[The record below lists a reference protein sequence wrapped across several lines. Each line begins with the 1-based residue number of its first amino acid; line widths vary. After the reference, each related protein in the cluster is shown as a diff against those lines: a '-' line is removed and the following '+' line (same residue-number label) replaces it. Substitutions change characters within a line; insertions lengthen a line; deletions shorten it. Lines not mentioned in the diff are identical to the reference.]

1 MLRVGLTG
9 GLGSGKTTV
18 SRIFA
23 ELGAFVLS
31 ADEVGRRLM
40 QPGEEVYAA
49 IVREFGE
56 CVVRSDGSLDRKALA
71 ELAFRQDRAAALNRI
86 VHPATVAAEKEWM
99 RAIGKHHPTAVA
111 MVESALIFE
120 VEKWGTAPGWPQ
132 HFDKLILVTAPE
144 EVKIGRVVIRAMSSR
159 AADPVQRA
167 ALEQDARARLALQ
180 IPDEEKLACCDFVIR
195 NDGPVERTREQAEA
209 IYLQLKKAA
218 DAALAQAPVPDRHK
232 R

>member
-23 ELGAFVLS
+23 ELGACVLS

-40 QPGEEVYAA
+40 QPGEQVYAA

-56 CVVRSDGSLDRKALA
+56 SVVRSDGSLDRRALA
-71 ELAFRQDRAAALNRI
+71 DLAFRQNRAAALNRI

-99 RAIGKHHPTAVA
+99 RALGERDAGVVA
-111 MVESALIFE
+111 IVESALIFE

-132 HFDKLILVTAPE
+132 HFDKLILVTAPD
-144 EVKIGRVVIRAMSSR
+144 EVKIERVVSR
-159 AADPVQRA
+159 AIRSGAAEPARRA

-180 IPDEEKLACCDFVIR
+180 IPDEEKAVRCDFVIR
-195 NDGPVERTREQAEA
+195 NDGVVEQTRKQVEA
-209 IYLQLKKAA
+209 IYRQLKAA
-218 DAALAQAPVPDRHK
+218 AEPALAPTHEPDRH